1 MKETIKYFILLI
13 FFCLFLYFSASSL
26 GSFYNGDVIYDIVAQ
41 DNNND
46 KLPFPSMTLCPAMQ
60 LNQLV
65 NLKINRIFEDYNIA
79 SAQMAVPYQIFSILK
94 ETGNLSRIVQDYS
107 FSLKESLKIARPPMA
122 PNNMIV

>member
-13 FFCLFLYFSASSL
+13 FFCFFLYFSASSL
-26 GSFYNGDVIYDIVAQ
+26 GSFYNGNVIYDTAQ

-79 SAQMAVPYQIFSILK
+79 SAQMAVPYQIFSFLK

>member
-26 GSFYNGDVIYDIVAQ
+26 GSFYNGDVIYDTAQ

>member
-13 FFCLFLYFSASSL
+13 FFCFFLYFSASSL
-26 GSFYNGDVIYDIVAQ
+26 GSFYNGNVIYDTAQ

-65 NLKINRIFEDYNIA
+65 NLKINKIFEDYTIA
-79 SAQMAVPYQIFSILK
+79 SARMAVPYQIFSILK
-94 ETGNLSRIVQDYS
+94 ETGNLSRIVPDYS

>member
-13 FFCLFLYFSASSL
+13 FFCFFLYFSASSL
-26 GSFYNGDVIYDIVAQ
+26 GSFYNGNVIYDTAQ